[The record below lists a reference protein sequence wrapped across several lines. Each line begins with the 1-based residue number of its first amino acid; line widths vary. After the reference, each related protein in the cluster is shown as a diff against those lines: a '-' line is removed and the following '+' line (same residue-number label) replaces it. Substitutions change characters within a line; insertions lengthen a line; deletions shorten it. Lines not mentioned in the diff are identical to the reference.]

1 MKRKRKSAFTII
13 EVMIS
18 ITVFSVLTIS
28 LLTLYQMS
36 DNTLKYGVN
45 NTKTENKLSKVSRHF
60 YTKLASSS
68 QNQVEI
74 QGANDDILI
83 YKVQSNSSDGA
94 FLSDGTFEDDFFY
107 KVTLDND
114 GKLVEEIFDDSA
126 EAVAGEKKV
135 IVTNIDNVLFSLV
148 SSGKSLEITIGV
160 LFVNKGSGKVN
171 EGGDQVWERTVSTRV
186 TFRNF

>member
-1 MKRKRKSAFTII
+1 MKRKQKSAFTII

-18 ITVFSVLTIS
+18 ITVFSVLTVS

-36 DNTLKYGVN
+36 DNTLKYGIN

-74 QGANDDILI
+74 QGTNDILV
-83 YKVQSNSSDGA
+83 YKVQSDSNNGA
-94 FLSDGTFEDDFFY
+94 FLKDGTFEDDFFY
-107 KVTLDND
+107 KVSLDND
-114 GKLVEEIFDDSA
+114 GKLVEEVFNTNA
-126 EAVAGEKKV
+126 QAVAGEKKV

-148 SSGKSLEITIGV
+148 SGGKSLQITIGV

-171 EGGDQVWERTVSTRV
+171 QGGDQVWERTVSTRV